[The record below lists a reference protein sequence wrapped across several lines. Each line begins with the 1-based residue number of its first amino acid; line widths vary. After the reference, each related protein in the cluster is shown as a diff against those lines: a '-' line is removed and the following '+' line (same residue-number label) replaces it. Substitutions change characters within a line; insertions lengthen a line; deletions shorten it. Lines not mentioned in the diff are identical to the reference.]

1 MASNK
6 LLLNEMFKLL
16 NVDLTTTDIF
26 QVEIDFDTFQTDSI
40 IDKIHAMIPIYKK
53 KYKSNM
59 LTCLHTN
66 SLDKQAF
73 PAINFVRQI
82 LKCNNMKL
90 TGHYLNIGND
100 KTTGKKILKRVYS
113 IVPFAPKPLP
123 PIAIVSPPPIGSIMR
138 PLTPMP
144 SIASQSASIAP
155 VMRPLPSITEFPFPV
170 INENSQPNMTI
181 FIRDYVANIIA
192 SAEAEANVDYSASA
206 SPSSSAC
213 IVTNPAL

>member
-40 IDKIHAMIPIYKK
+40 IDKIHSMIPIYKK

-73 PAINFVRQI
+73 PAINFFRQI

-90 TGHYLNIGND
+90 AGRYLNMGND

-113 IVPFAPKPLP
+113 IVPIASQSLP
-123 PIAIVSPPPIGSIMR
+123 PISTKSPPPIAMR

-144 SIASQSASIAP
+144 PIGSQSAPIGS
-155 VMRPLPSITEFPFPV
+155 VMQPLPSITEFPFPV

-192 SAEAEANVDYSASA
+192 SAEAEANYSALALA
-206 SPSSSAC
+206 SPSAC